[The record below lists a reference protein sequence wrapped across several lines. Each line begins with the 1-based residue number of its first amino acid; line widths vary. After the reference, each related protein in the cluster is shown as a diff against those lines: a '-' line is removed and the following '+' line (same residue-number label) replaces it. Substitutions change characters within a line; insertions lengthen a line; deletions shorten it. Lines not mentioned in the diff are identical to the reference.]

1 MLWAVSPDRTVCLTG
16 SSPCCILGDKEGAL
30 SKANVAISS
39 MAPVEDKISP
49 VGIASISPSLRRA
62 SDFQPLYLANFSTGI
77 PTLRAINFTV
87 SNGFATAIW

>member
-1 MLWAVSPDRTVCLTG
+1 
-16 SSPCCILGDKEGAL
+16 
-30 SKANVAISS
+30 

-62 SDFQPLYLANFSTGI
+62 SDFKPLYLANFSTGI